1 MSQRKCFLCGEVVVT
16 NVTPLPALIQQ
27 AFPNATPLPG
37 VGDGHEFG
45 HHMALHGFVKQRVNN
60 TGRTDESYYCVV
72 VGSEVAG
79 RTFQFGDRVDTS
91 AKPFRYYP
99 AALLGT
105 EDQVQTSGYVEG
117 MIELNDPH
125 NGR

>member
-1 MSQRKCFLCGEVVVT
+1 MWARAT
-16 NVTPLPALIQQ
+16 NSGIIWPYTVSSSK
-27 AFPNATPLPG
+27 G
-37 VGDGHEFG
+37 
-45 HHMALHGFVKQRVNN
+45 VNN

-72 VGSEVAG
+72 DGSEVAG
-79 RTFQFGDRVDTS
+79 RTFQFSDRVDTS
-91 AKPFRYYP
+91 AKPFRHYP

-117 MIELNDPH
+117 IIELNDAH